1 MTRVSHVTDEDAS
14 DAVERVFAAAENQF
28 GLVPNIARTMGHSDA
43 VAAGFIGTE
52 GDLFATSS
60 LGHELLEKVGVAV
73 SAANGC
79 DYCVDAHTLSLAR
92 NFDIPEAELE
102 AIVAGASDELSDRE
116 GVAVAFGVAAAAD
129 AQSIPEEVHEAVQA
143 EFTDQ
148 EIVEITGTA
157 ALFQGINLFADAL
170 AVDPDG

>member
-14 DAVERVFAAAENQF
+14 ESVENVFAAAENQF

-43 VAAGFIGTE
+43 VAEGFVGTE

-73 SAANGC
+73 SAANRC
-79 DYCVDAHTLSLAR
+79 RYCVDAHSLSLAR
-92 NFDIPEAELE
+92 NFDVLESELE
-102 AIVAGASDELSDRE
+102 AIVSERYDELTDRE
-116 GVAVAFGVAAAAD
+116 RAAVAFAAAA
-129 AQSIPEEVHEAVQA
+129 AKNPQAVPEERYEALDEAFA
-143 EFTDQ
+143 EQ

-157 ALFQGINLFADAL
+157 TLFQGINLFAETL
-170 AVDPDG
+170 AVDPDA

>member
-1 MTRVSHVTDEDAS
+1 MTRVSHVDDEDAS
-14 DAVERVFAAAENQF
+14 GTVEGIFAAAQQQF
-28 GLVPNIARTMGHSDA
+28 GIVPNIARTMGHSDA
-43 VAAGFIGTE
+43 VAEGFVGTE
-52 GDLFATSS
+52 ADLFASGA

-73 SAANGC
+73 SAANDC

-92 NFDIPEAELE
+92 NVDASDAELA
-102 AIVAGASDELSDRE
+102 AIVEGRYDELSDRE
-116 GVAVAFGVAAAAD
+116 ATAVAFAAAAAED
-129 AQSIPEEVHEAVQA
+129 AQSVPDEQYEALTA

-170 AVDPDG
+170 AVDPDQ